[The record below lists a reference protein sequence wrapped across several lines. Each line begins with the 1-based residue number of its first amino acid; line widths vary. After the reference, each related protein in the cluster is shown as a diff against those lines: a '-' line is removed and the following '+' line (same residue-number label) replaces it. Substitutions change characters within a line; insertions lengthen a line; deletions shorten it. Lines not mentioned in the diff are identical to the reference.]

1 MVHWGSTDQKEITM
15 NHRTLWKVLPVAG
28 LTLAALTGCDNAQEV
43 EESVD
48 QVQQEVEQG
57 VEDVQQ
63 GIEQGVEDI
72 QQGDGQGDQD
82 DAQDDQDDDQ
92 DG

>member
-57 VEDVQQ
+57 VED
-63 GIEQGVEDI
+63 I
-72 QQGDGQGDQD
+72 QQGDGQGDRD
-82 DAQDDQDDDQ
+82 DAQDDQSDGQDDDQ